1 MTDKPTTEQEPET
14 EAVLAGKRL
23 AEARRA
29 QEISVRDIAK
39 ELHLDEPKVRAL
51 EDNQFEVLGAPVF
64 AKGHLRKYAELVGV
78 PTDDILA
85 DYYSLNRAVGAPPV
99 VGRPRKISRDYD
111 VGRWIA
117 RVVIALVVMAAAAA
131 AWWWFEQR
139 AAEPLVATDA
149 ATLAPFV
156 SVSDD
161 QESADTN
168 TDLTEQLPESAP
180 AGPDDGAGDDA
191 TGESTAPVNVEV
203 AVAELTD
210 EIDGD
215 LVGSLSSDS
224 QAIAAEASVPQAT
237 LDMSFSGDCW
247 TEVSDASGKRL
258 FFDLGQAGRSVSVTG
273 DAPLRALFGDSA
285 NVMVAIN
292 GQDYVIPDS
301 MRSGRTARLTV
312 NAR

>member
-1 MTDKPTTEQEPET
+1 MTDKQKTEQEPEA
-14 EAVLAGKRL
+14 EEMLAGKRL

-29 QEISVRDIAK
+29 QEISVLDIAK

-51 EDNQFEVLGAPVF
+51 EENQFDVLGAPVF

-99 VGRPRKISRDYD
+99 VGRRRKIPRDYD
-111 VGRWIA
+111 FGRWIA
-117 RVVIALVVMAAAAA
+117 RAVIVLAVVAAAAA

-139 AAEPLVATDA
+139 AAEPLVETDT

-156 SVSDD
+156 SAADE
-161 QESADTN
+161 QEGAAAPADPA
-168 TDLTEQLPESAP
+168 DRLPESAQ
-180 AGPDDGAGDDA
+180 AGLVDGTD
-191 TGESTAPVNVEV
+191 EMSEPVDSEA
-203 AVAELTD
+203 AVAELTS
-210 EIDGD
+210 ETYGD
-215 LVGSLSSDS
+215 DLSDSLSEAS
-224 QAIAAEASVPQAT
+224 QAIATDATVPQAT
-237 LDMSFSGDCW
+237 LDMRFSGDCW

-258 FFDLGQAGRSVSVTG
+258 FFDLGRAGRHVSVTG
-273 DAPLRALFGDSA
+273 AAPLRALFGDSA
-285 NVMVAIN
+285 NVAVAVN

-301 MRSGRTARLTV
+301 MLSGRTARLTV

>member
-1 MTDKPTTEQEPET
+1 MTDTPQTDQESEPE
-14 EAVLAGKRL
+14 ALLAGMRL

-29 QEISVRDIAK
+29 QDISVLDIAK
-39 ELHLDEPKVRAL
+39 ELHLDETKVRAL
-51 EDNQFEVLGAPVF
+51 EENQFDVLGAPVF
-64 AKGHLRKYAELVGV
+64 AKGHLRKYAELIGV

-99 VGRPRKISRDYD
+99 VGRPHKIQHDYN

-117 RVVIALVVMAAAAA
+117 RAAMVLAAVSAAAA

-139 AAEPLVATDA
+139 AAEPLMEMETG
-149 ATLAPFV
+149 TLAPFV
-156 SVSDD
+156 SPAADE
-161 QESADTN
+161 ESASVAAELEVSLPENPEAGSGADSADVATGELA
-168 TDLTEQLPESAP
+168 DLPEAESAP
-180 AGPDDGAGDDA
+180 VELLNESGDVLPDVPRV
-191 TGESTAPVNVEV
+191 T
-203 AVAELTD
+203 
-210 EIDGD
+210 
-215 LVGSLSSDS
+215 
-224 QAIAAEASVPQAT
+224 VPQAT
-237 LDMSFSGDCW
+237 LNMSFTGECW

-273 DAPLRALFGDSA
+273 AAPLRALFGDSA
-285 NVMVAIN
+285 NVSVAIN